1 MVPRGVSQEWIH
13 AKAEGDFFTSDVTI
27 FASHYFFMAEYI
39 TIVDV
44 SYYTTLPHSTNVFWQ
59 EENIQVMLPHAWREI
74 KLYTASKENQ
84 SGFLLFHLDAY
95 KSSSRCRFKLSIFL
109 AK

>member
-13 AKAEGDFFTSDVTI
+13 AKVEGDFFTSDLLQFLPRTI
-27 FASHYFFMAEYI
+27 SLWRRI
-39 TIVDV
+39 
-44 SYYTTLPHSTNVFWQ
+44 YYYRRCLLPYYSPLPHSTNVFWQ

-84 SGFLLFHLDAY
+84 SGFLFFYLDA
-95 KSSSRCRFKLSIFL
+95 
-109 AK
+109 

>member
-1 MVPRGVSQEWIH
+1 MQ
-13 AKAEGDFFTSDVTI
+13 KAEGDLSTSDLLQFLPRTI
-27 FASHYFFMAEYI
+27 SLHGGEYI

-44 SYYTTLPHSTNVFWQ
+44 SYHTLTLPHSTNVFWQ

-84 SGFLLFHLDAY
+84 SGFFAVVLP
-95 KSSSRCRFKLSIFL
+95 
-109 AK
+109 

>member
-1 MVPRGVSQEWIH
+1 MQDFLLPMLQFLPR
-13 AKAEGDFFTSDVTI
+13 TI
-27 FASHYFFMAEYI
+27 SLWHSHGGEYI

-44 SYYTTLPHSTNVFWQ
+44 SYHTLPHSTNVFWQ

-84 SGFLLFHLDAY
+84 PVFFCFTLML
-95 KSSSRCRFKLSIFL
+95 I
-109 AK
+109 